1 VSGAGASARRDGLGG
16 RAAGR
21 GWAIATP
28 HVLATE
34 AGRDAFENGGNAL
47 DAALA
52 AAAVLTVV
60 YPHMCAI
67 GGDLIGLHR
76 APDGEVAA
84 ILGVGAAA
92 AEADADRLREAHG
105 SMPIFGPDTITVP
118 GLLAGWQ
125 ALAAR
130 GARHGLSSAVA
141 PAIAHARA
149 GVPLAPSV
157 NAALVEEA
165 PRLARDPG
173 LRRLFFAGEQPLR
186 TGATLRQPALAQTLA
201 TIAERGVEAFYRG
214 EVGEALVAGLAQLGA
229 PLRSADLG
237 AHATSIREPLRVMFD
252 ELELVT
258 APPVSQGFVLLL
270 QLAALA
276 ELGMSGADAID
287 AGALAEIFRLAAEDR
302 DRWLCDP
309 EYEPPPLE
317 RLLSRRHAVEI
328 ADAARRRAA
337 AGRDASSGAARPVS
351 PTGDTIALV
360 AADAE
365 GNAVSL
371 IQSLFFSFG
380 SGILEPATGILC
392 QNRGACFTLAPSS
405 PNVLAP
411 GKRPAHTLMPTLALA
426 DGRVRHVLGTK
437 GGPAQPQIL
446 MHVLL
451 GLIAGSDPA
460 AALEGPR
467 WALDDGA
474 PSALVLEGRVGAE
487 AREQLERAGFE
498 CRITADRDEALG
510 HAHAITVGPDGFV
523 AASDPR
529 SDGAAAAG

>member
-1 VSGAGASARRDGLGG
+1 VRADAGSTDGDGLGR

-21 GWAIATP
+21 EWAIATP
-28 HVLATE
+28 HALATE
-34 AGRDAFENGGNAL
+34 AGRDAFRNGGNAL

-76 APDGEVAA
+76 APDGELAA
-84 ILGVGAAA
+84 VLGVGAAA
-92 AEADADRLREAHG
+92 AAADADRLREARG

-118 GLLAGWQ
+118 GMLAGWQ

-130 GARHGLSSAVA
+130 GARHGLDAAIA
-141 PAIAHARA
+141 PAIQHARA
-149 GVPLAPSV
+149 GVPLARSV
-157 NAALVEEA
+157 NDALAEEA
-165 PRLARDPG
+165 TRLSRDPG
-173 LRRLFFAGEQPLR
+173 LREVFFTGEAPLR
-186 TGATLRQPALAQTLA
+186 TGQLLRQPALAETLA
-201 TIAERGVEAFYRG
+201 TIAERGVDAFYHG
-214 EVGEALVAGLAQLGA
+214 EVGEAAIAGLAALGV
-229 PLRSADLG
+229 PLSTADLD
-237 AHATSIREPLRVMFD
+237 AHATAIREPLRAMFD
-252 ELELVT
+252 GLELVT

-270 QLAALA
+270 QLAALT
-276 ELGMSGADAID
+276 ELGLPSAGAID
-287 AGALAEIFRLAAEDR
+287 AASLAEMFRLAAEDR

-317 RLLSRRHAVEI
+317 RLLSRVHAGEI

-337 AGRDASSGAARPVS
+337 AGPDASAAAARPA
-351 PTGDTIALV
+351 PTGDTVALV
-360 AADAE
+360 TADAE

-392 QNRGACFTLAPSS
+392 QNRGACFTLDRDS

-426 DGRVRHVLGTK
+426 DGRVTHVLGTK
-437 GGPAQPQIL
+437 GGRAQPQIL

-451 GLIAGSDPA
+451 ALVAGADPA
-460 AALEGPR
+460 EALDAPR
-467 WALDDGA
+467 WVLDDAA
-474 PSALVLEGRVGAE
+474 PSGLVVEGRVGAE
-487 AREQLERAGFE
+487 TRGALDRGGFE
-498 CRITADRDEALG
+498 CRFTADWDEALG
-510 HAHAITVGPDGFV
+510 HAHAITVGPDGFI